1 MSYFPQSGRMTP
13 QELDAVAARERE
25 ARALWESMK
34 GQKLPAAA
42 RVKTLAAVIKPATP
56 AGTTQAGAIARWQFP
71 TPAPKKAPT
80 PGGPAAYWLDFWSRK
95 K

>member
-1 MSYFPQSGRMTP
+1 MNYPPDLGRMSP
-13 QELDAVAARERE
+13 EELAAMQARQRE
-25 ARALWESMK
+25 AQALWESMK

-42 RVKTLAAVIKPATP
+42 RVKTLAAVIKPTAP
-56 AGTTQAGAIARWQFP
+56 AGTGKASAIAYWQP
-71 TPAPKKAPT
+71 TAPAPKKAPT